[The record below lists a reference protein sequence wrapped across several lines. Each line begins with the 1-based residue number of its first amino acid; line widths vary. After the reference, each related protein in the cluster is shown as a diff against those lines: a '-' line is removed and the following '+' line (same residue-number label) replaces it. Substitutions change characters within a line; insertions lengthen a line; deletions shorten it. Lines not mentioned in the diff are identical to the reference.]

1 MYPLNASHP
10 AVKKN
15 TAATSTVSNVIQ
27 ACYSSKQGYN
37 TQKPILTFCLQD
49 KAPFI
54 NTSSVQIGSNTAADH
69 VGQNSSAH
77 VARSSRSD
85 LDATHLKW
93 NGLFLKRPIRLPSP
107 HLVGI
112 LLGWTLN
119 DVSLACFSV
128 LLRAFNNA
136 KMRKICKINELKR
149 REQPLD
155 WETWESNWKFYP

>member
-27 ACYSSKQGYN
+27 ACYERNFHLDSSPYHSSKQGYN

-54 NTSSVQIGSNTAADH
+54 NTSSVQIGSNTAANH

-112 LLGWTLN
+112 SLGELWMM
-119 DVSLACFSV
+119 FPWP
-128 LLRAFNNA
+128 AFQYYLEPLIMQRCA
-136 KMRKICKINELKR
+136 KSAKLMSSSE
-149 REQPLD
+149 
-155 WETWESNWKFYP
+155 ESNP